1 MFTFNKTKGV
11 ILMTIKDSGN
21 IKCTS
26 MMFPKHVKYLNVTR
40 EEESV
45 FSPFYK
51 ESRPLLQGKQ

>member
-1 MFTFNKTKGV
+1 
-11 ILMTIKDSGN
+11 MTIKDSGS
-21 IKCTS
+21 TS
-26 MMFPKHVKYLNVTR
+26 MMFPKHVKDLNVTR